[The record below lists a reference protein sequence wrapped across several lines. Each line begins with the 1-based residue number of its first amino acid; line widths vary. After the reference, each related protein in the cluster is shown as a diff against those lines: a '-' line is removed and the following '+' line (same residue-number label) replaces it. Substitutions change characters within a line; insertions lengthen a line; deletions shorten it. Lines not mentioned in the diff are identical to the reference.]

1 MEMKDKL
8 KQLRKEH
15 DLTQAQLADAIFV
28 SRSTVAKWENGLGLP
43 SKDSMEALERLY
55 GISQDEVATTEPE
68 TVIVEKNRKLHLIG
82 RIAGWVLMLLLVA
95 VAIALPFALHSGNY
109 GFTASMA
116 AGSYADS
123 AYIDTNNCR
132 FTQQLLDQ
140 GIAVDTGLRKS
151 SGFCEYPLWE
161 FKKEFLEE
169 IGSENYAEYSRR
181 YDAYM
186 KAARE
191 MLDGGEG
198 YENEEPIQEENDGMT
213 MQ

>member
-1 MEMKDKL
+1 MATLKIKDLFGEEITLQPRVELYSVTDFMGKEMPGLAVVLD
-8 KQLRKEH
+8 QLGRTPEETEQYAV
-15 DLTQAQLADAIFV
+15 LTV
-28 SRSTVAKWENGLGLP
+28 SFGEF
-43 SKDSMEALERLY
+43 
-55 GISQDEVATTEPE
+55 ISV
-68 TVIVEKNRKLHLIG
+68 KN
-82 RIAGWVLMLLLVA
+82 
-95 VAIALPFALHSGNY
+95 
-109 GFTASMA
+109 
-116 AGSYADS
+116 S

>member
-1 MEMKDKL
+1 MILEITDYFAGPVKLQPRLELYSVRGFMGEEMPG
-8 KQLRKEH
+8 
-15 DLTQAQLADAIFV
+15 LAIV
-28 SRSTVAKWENGLGLP
+28 L
-43 SKDSMEALERLY
+43 
-55 GISQDEVATTEPE
+55 DEVMGEPDEMEQYATL
-68 TVIVEKNRKLHLIG
+68 TVSFGEFIG
-82 RIAGWVLMLLLVA
+82 LK
-95 VAIALPFALHSGNY
+95 
-109 GFTASMA
+109 
-116 AGSYADS
+116 DS

-198 YENEEPIQEENDGMT
+198 YENEEPMQEENDGMT